1 MKTFIASQAPVLMRD
16 LIKDNQI
23 INVIILQIQI
33 PQVEG
38 KTK

>member
-1 MKTFIASQAPVLMRD
+1 MKPFIASKALVLMRD

-33 PQVEG
+33 LQVEE